1 EAVSAHYRVAKGP
14 RGWGVVGNST
24 GGYCALKLAAHHPEV
39 YAAGAGLSPYYEAP
53 NDPTTGDLFQGDE
66 EREKRADL
74 WWYLKNAPAPDTSL
88 LVTSSRTGETN
99 YKDTL
104 KFIEL
109 VKGKSPTRISS
120 IILESGGHNFNTWR
134 REIPATLRWLDERLD
149 GGRES

>member
-1 EAVSAHYRVAKGP
+1 MGSFDD
-14 RGWGVVGNST
+14 
-24 GGYCALKLAAHHPEV
+24 
-39 YAAGAGLSPYYEAP
+39 AP

-66 EREKRADL
+66 GLEKRASL
-74 WWYLKNAPAPDTSL
+74 WWCLKNAPAPDTSL

-104 KFIEL
+104 KFIDL
-109 VKGKSPTRISS
+109 VKGKRPTRISS

-149 GGRES
+149 GGRDA